1 MIKGHEN
8 GSANAVG
15 SHAEPKNGNRD
26 ISIPIL
32 AQAKEVCQGDKE
44 KIMEWLDLMVYCI
57 RKIHGNRCLELSTG
71 KVREVTLTEEK
82 MQIYSGIEIL
92 ADAIGAKLVEEVTT
106 NAKNPL
112 RYYFMYRDVEF
123 YMINDERLPVFAG
136 DVQKDKVR
144 KEKSNK

>member
-8 GSANAVG
+8 GSANANQ

-44 KIMEWLDLMVYCI
+44 KILEWLDIMVYCI
-57 RKIHGNRCLELSTG
+57 RKIYGNRCLELATG

-92 ADAIGAKLVEEVTT
+92 ADAIGAKLVEEITT
-106 NAKNPL
+106 NTKNPF
-112 RYYFMYRDVEF
+112 RYYFIYRGVEF
-123 YMINDERLPVFAG
+123 YMVNDERLPGFSRG
-136 DVQKDKVR
+136 
-144 KEKSNK
+144 EEL

>member
-8 GSANAVG
+8 GSANADQ

-32 AQAKEVCQGDKE
+32 AQEKEVCQDDKE
-44 KIMEWLDLMVYCI
+44 KILEWLDLMVYCI

-82 MQIYSGIEIL
+82 MQIYSEIKII

-106 NAKNPL
+106 NTKNPF
-112 RYYFMYRDVEF
+112 RYYFIYKGVEF
-123 YMINDERLPVFAG
+123 YMINDERLPGYAG
-136 DVQKDKVR
+136 DVQKD
-144 KEKSNK
+144 EG

>member
-8 GSANAVG
+8 GSANAYQ

-57 RKIHGNRCLELSTG
+57 RKIHGNEDLQV
-71 KVREVTLTEEK
+71 KA
-82 MQIYSGIEIL
+82 M
-92 ADAIGAKLVEEVTT
+92 
-106 NAKNPL
+106 
-112 RYYFMYRDVEF
+112 M
-123 YMINDERLPVFAG
+123 
-136 DVQKDKVR
+136 
-144 KEKSNK
+144 